1 MVIFWDGRSMDQIG
15 IWTSTPW
22 IFSLVIYQLRYQM
35 LGVEPLW
42 LSIPPHLNDLCPQP
56 VSFPWQ
62 ELSCQFRGVGGGL
75 VSQHKMVCKKKNDR
89 LDLTGIQIR
98 GGGGGSGPL
107 NFLSNALVRLQIE
120 LSACCLHDCYNHL
133 GHILI

>member
-1 MVIFWDGRSMDQIG
+1 MTVNSSSFKRSLPS
-15 IWTSTPW
+15 TSL
-22 IFSLVIYQLRYQM
+22 FSLA
-35 LGVEPLW
+35 GVE
-42 LSIPPHLNDLCPQP
+42 LSVP
-56 VSFPWQ
+56 
-62 ELSCQFRGVGGGL
+62 GGGGGGL